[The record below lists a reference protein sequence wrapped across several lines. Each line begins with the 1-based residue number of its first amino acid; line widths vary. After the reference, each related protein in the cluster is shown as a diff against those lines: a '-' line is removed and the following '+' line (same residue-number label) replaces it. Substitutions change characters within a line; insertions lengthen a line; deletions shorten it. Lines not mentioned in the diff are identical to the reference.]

1 MYSFHSENKV
11 SGVAPEEIAR
21 LLRSIGA
28 SGRLVGFHYTVYI
41 VYHILQKPDE
51 YFWITKCAY
60 PETARYFKVS
70 PSSVEHAIRTLIAS
84 VWNRRNHSNLTRVAG
99 IELEKPPTNSEF
111 IAMIADHLNLRK
123 KQGLL

>member
-1 MYSFHSENKV
+1 MYSFHSENKMT
-11 SGVAPEEIAR
+11 GATPEEIVR

-60 PETARYFKVS
+60 PETALYFKVS
-70 PSSVEHAIRTLIAS
+70 TSFVEHAIRTQIAS
-84 VWNRRNHSNLTRVAG
+84 VWNRRNHSDLNRMAG

-111 IAMIADHLNLRK
+111 IDILVAYLRY
-123 KQGLL
+123 GVD

>member
-1 MYSFHSENKV
+1 MYSFHSENKI

-70 PSSVEHAIRTLIAS
+70 TSSVEHAIRTLIAS
-84 VWNRRNHSNLTRVAG
+84 VWNRRNHSDLNRVAG

-111 IAMIADHLNLRK
+111 IDILVAFLRY
-123 KQGLL
+123 GVD

>member
-1 MYSFHSENKV
+1 MYSYRSENRTA
-11 SGVAPEEIAR
+11 SVAPEEIAR

-41 VYHILQKPDE
+41 VYTILQKPDE

-84 VWNRRNHSNLTRVAG
+84 VWNRRNHSGLNRVAG

-111 IAMIADHLNLRK
+111 VDMLAAYLRY
-123 KQGLL
+123 GAG

>member
-1 MYSFHSENKV
+1 MPLA
-11 SGVAPEEIAR
+11 VAVVLNR
-21 LLRSIGA
+21 
-28 SGRLVGFHYTVYI
+28 
-41 VYHILQKPDE
+41 LQKPDE

-84 VWNRRNHSNLTRVAG
+84 AWNRRDHTNLHRVAG

-111 IAMIADHLNLRK
+111 IDILVAYLRY
-123 KQGLL
+123 GED